1 MTAFVLLILTILG
14 GTWGPLEGAWTVEVA
29 SVATPVAQPVSTAL
43 PDAFL
48 LSREELRPALER
60 TWPEYRHE
68 EVLAVIDCESRFK
81 PGAVGDNGRAF
92 GLMQIRID
100 FWPHLAAAYDLTDP
114 EQNLAAGRQAFL
126 EWRAAFGGSGV
137 PGRASLERRD
147 L

>member
-1 MTAFVLLILTILG
+1 MTALVLLILSILG
-14 GTWGPLEGAWTVEVA
+14 GHWEPLEGAWTVEVA

-81 PGAVGDNGRAF
+81 PGEVGDNGRAF

-126 EWRAAFGGSGV
+126 EWRAAFGGSGWGAWSCQ
-137 PGRASLERRD
+137 P
-147 L
+147 